1 MELVKSRAN
10 WPGPGN
16 HRPRPIWTGR
26 PGHRA
31 GRSARRIIRYARGDE
46 GAAGDDRD
54 GGGRGGDQA
63 GGEVARRAD
72 GGRSARRPAEAR
84 GRGRAPLRPLA
95 GRDRLPDASPG
106 HAPDVV
112 SEQTRR
118 VQEQFGAIAAAY
130 VTSPGHAAGED
141 LDRLVAWGRALAPA
155 RVLDVATGGG
165 HTALAL
171 AGVARHVT
179 AYDVTEPMLRAARGL
194 LRERGAAAALVAGD
208 VEALPFQDGAFDL
221 VTCRIAAHHFAS
233 VPAAVREVR
242 RVLRPGGSFLLQD
255 ILGHDDAEAAA
266 FVTEVERRRDPSHV
280 RAYRAA
286 EWKAFLRA
294 SGLTTMDSAIVSKS

>member
-1 MELVKSRAN
+1 
-10 WPGPGN
+10 
-16 HRPRPIWTGR
+16 
-26 PGHRA
+26 
-31 GRSARRIIRYARGDE
+31 
-46 GAAGDDRD
+46 
-54 GGGRGGDQA
+54 
-63 GGEVARRAD
+63 
-72 GGRSARRPAEAR
+72 
-84 GRGRAPLRPLA
+84 
-95 GRDRLPDASPG
+95 
-106 HAPDVV
+106 V

-130 VTSPGHAAGED
+130 VTSPGHAGGED
-141 LDRLVAWGRALAPA
+141 LDRLVAWSRALAPGRA
-155 RVLDVATGGG
+155 LDVATGGG

-171 AGVARHVT
+171 AGIARHVT

-194 LRERGAAAALVAGD
+194 LRGRGATAAFVAGD
-208 VEALPFQDGAFDL
+208 VEALPFRDGAFDV

-294 SGLTTMDSAIVSKS
+294 AGLTTMDTAIVTKRRPWAEWTGRTRMTEAARRDLEDFVRAAPDRCRAAFDVRVVDGCVESFTDRMLLLRADRD

>member
-1 MELVKSRAN
+1 
-10 WPGPGN
+10 
-16 HRPRPIWTGR
+16 
-26 PGHRA
+26 
-31 GRSARRIIRYARGDE
+31 
-46 GAAGDDRD
+46 
-54 GGGRGGDQA
+54 
-63 GGEVARRAD
+63 
-72 GGRSARRPAEAR
+72 
-84 GRGRAPLRPLA
+84 
-95 GRDRLPDASPG
+95 
-106 HAPDVV
+106 V
-112 SEQTRR
+112 SEQTRK
-118 VQEQFGAIAAAY
+118 VQAQFGAIAAAY
-130 VTSPGHAAGED
+130 VTSPGHAGGED
-141 LDRLVAWGRALAPA
+141 LDRLVAWARALGPA

-194 LRERGAAAALVAGD
+194 LRERGAAAAFVAGD
-208 VEALPFQDGAFDL
+208 VEALPFRDGAFDV

-233 VPAAVREVR
+233 VPAAVREIR

-280 RAYRAA
+280 RAYRAT

-294 SGLTTMDSAIVSKS
+294 CGLTTMDSAIVAKRRPWVEWTSRTRMTPPGLRDLEEFVRAAPERCRAAFDFRLVDGRVESFTDRMLLLRADRD